1 MFYIRCSYKINLNEL
16 YTMARRTPV
25 EVNAGSMADIAFLLL
40 IFFLVTTKI
49 PNEKGLPILLPPK
62 AELQDDVPVK
72 AKNILTILVNSQNQL
87 LVEKEPLRIQDLRKT
102 TTEFLENRGRDET
115 SSDSPQKAVV
125 SIKTDRGTVYDTYIQ
140 VMNEVQAAY
149 NALRA
154 QHIGITLEQYLAF
167 DEDKVSKTML
177 AKYKAAKKEYPL
189 RISEAE
195 QTNAGK

>member
-1 MFYIRCSYKINLNEL
+1 
-16 YTMARRTPV
+16 MARRTPV

-62 AELQDDVPVK
+62 NTHQENVK
-72 AKNILTILVNSQNQL
+72 VKQKNILTVLVNSNNQL
-87 LVEKEPLRIQDLRKT
+87 LVEKEPLNIKDLRKT
-102 TTEFLENRGRDET
+102 TIDFLENRGSNPQ

-125 SIKTDRGTVYDTYIQ
+125 SIKTDRGTNYNTYMK

-149 NALRA
+149 NTLRA
-154 QHIGITLEQYLAF
+154 KRMGISLQNYLAL
-167 DEDKVSKTML
+167 DKEKATKKML
-177 AKYKAAKKEYPL
+177 DKYKEAKNEYPL

-195 QTNAGK
+195 QSAAGQ